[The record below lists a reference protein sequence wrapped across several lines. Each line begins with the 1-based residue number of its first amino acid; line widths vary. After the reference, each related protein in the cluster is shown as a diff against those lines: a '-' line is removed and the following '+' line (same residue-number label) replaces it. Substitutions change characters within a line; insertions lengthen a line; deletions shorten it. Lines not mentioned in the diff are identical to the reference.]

1 MYNRAFPVGNALF
14 FFAGGVMSLLCLP
27 RGKLAFAQRS
37 GAMKAPVGLLSDRTV
52 LRKQDGG
59 ALPRQVTADLPRC
72 SSRQGWPGRMLV
84 PDVRWLHRDRGKC
97 LWTFSFCS
105 NARSFDCLTVA
116 KPGKKIKVPFLSGA
130 RARIFSALHLW
141 LVDGLQVPVVMRL
154 FHRSAVLQTVPYMPY
169 AVSESSWSPLSHRH
183 HQAPWGDTSSGN
195 QHPAGFAGRQLP
207 VQNS

>member
-1 MYNRAFPVGNALF
+1 
-14 FFAGGVMSLLCLP
+14 MSLFRLP

-59 ALPRQVTADLPRC
+59 ASPRQVTVVLPHC
-72 SSRQGWPGRMLV
+72 SSRQGWPGRMPV
-84 PDVRWLHRDRGKC
+84 PDVRWLHRGKGKC

-105 NARSFDCLTVA
+105 NARSFDRPTVA
-116 KPGKKIKVPFLSGA
+116 KPGEKIKVPFLSGA
-130 RARIFSALHLW
+130 RARKFSALHLRLVG
-141 LVDGLQVPVVMRL
+141 LVDSLQAPVVMRL
-154 FHRSAVLQTVPYMPY
+154 FHRSAVLQTVPYMPC
-169 AVSESSWSPLSHRH
+169 AASGSSWSPLSHRH